1 MERIFNTNG
10 PCRPGKHYML
20 PAERRVAG
28 VRRLIDQEL
37 YFVVHAPRQV
47 GKTTSLGSLA
57 ESLTAEG
64 RYAALLTS
72 CEVGQKLTSD
82 FEGSMAA
89 VLDELDIRARHSLP
103 QELRPPQPDTSISMA
118 VRLRELLT
126 RWAEQCP
133 LPVVVFFDEIDSL
146 YSDALVS
153 VLRQLRSGYA
163 GRPEA
168 FPQSVALIG
177 LRDVRDY
184 KILARDSEATMGTSS
199 PFNIKSDSLLL
210 RNFVAGEVAELYDQ
224 HTAETGQAFTGEAKA
239 RAFELTVGQPWL
251 VNALARQL
259 VESLVAESDQPIEAA
274 HVDEAKE
281 LLIAR
286 RDTHLDSLIDRLRE
300 ARVERVVSPILSGEL
315 TLGDRIDDDI
325 AYVEDLGLVDS
336 SSGNVEIANPIYQE
350 IIPRALAGV
359 TQKSIPNKTEWYLSG
374 DGRLDVPALL
384 RGFLDFWCEHGE
396 AMMGSQPY
404 KEVAFQLVVMS
415 FLQRVTNGGGSI
427 HREYSLGRGRMDLL
441 LDWPYDGGVQREVL
455 ELKVWRDGQG
465 DPLRRG
471 LRQLAGYLDTV
482 QLDHGALL
490 VFDQRQEAAPVEER
504 SEMAEIEDAGRR
516 IWVLRL

>member
-1 MERIFNTNG
+1 MGRFFNTSG
-10 PCRPGKHYML
+10 RCRPGKHFML
-20 PAERRVAG
+20 PAERRVTDLRQL
-28 VRRLIDQEL
+28 VDQEL

-72 CEVGQKLTSD
+72 CEMGQKMNLD
-82 FEGSMAA
+82 YQGSMAA
-89 VLDELDIRARHSLP
+89 ILDELHIRAQSSLP
-103 QELRPPQPDTSISMA
+103 EELRPPATDTTVSMEA
-118 VRLRELLT
+118 RLRELLT
-126 RWAEQCP
+126 RWARQCP
-133 LPVVVFFDEIDSL
+133 RPVVVFFDEIDSL
-146 YSDALVS
+146 YADALIS
-153 VLRQLRSGYA
+153 VLRQLRSGYD

-184 KILARDSEATMGTSS
+184 KIFARGSEESIGSAS

-210 RNFVAGEVAELYDQ
+210 RNFTAEEVVELYDQ
-224 HTAETGQAFTGEAKA
+224 HTAETGQAFTEEAKA
-239 RAFELTVGQPWL
+239 RVFELTAGQPWL
-251 VNALARQL
+251 LNALARQL
-259 VESLVAESDQPIEAA
+259 VEQLVPERGETIGTA
-274 HVDEAKE
+274 HVEQAKE
-281 LLIAR
+281 ALIAR

-300 ARVERVVSPILSGEL
+300 ARVERVISPILAGEL

-325 AYVEDLGLVDS
+325 AYVEDLGLIDS
-336 SSGNVEIANPIYQE
+336 SSGHAKIANPIYQE

-359 TQKSIPNKTEWYLSG
+359 TQKSIPHETEWYLAA
-374 DGRLDVPALL
+374 DGSLDMPALL
-384 RGFLDFWCEHGE
+384 KGLLDFRSEHGE

-427 HREYSLGRGRMDLL
+427 HREYALGRGRMDLL
-441 LDWPYDGGVQREVL
+441 VEWPYRGGVQREVL

-465 DPLRRG
+465 DPLHRA
-471 LRQLAGYLDTV
+471 LRQLGKYLNTV
-482 QLDHGALL
+482 ELDHGALL
-490 VFDQRQEAAPVEER
+490 IFDRRHDAPPVEER
-504 SEMAEIEDAGRR
+504 GEMGEIEHDSRR
-516 IWVLRL
+516 ICVVRL